1 MIGPSAKKLVP
12 PVDSSPIAQP
22 RCSSGTAVVV
32 AASAVGCTT
41 APPTPCTKRA
51 PINTAADGAERAG
64 NGADAED
71 HQPTQVHRASSEV
84 IGEAPGDGHQG
95 GEGEEV
101 GADDPLLVDRP
112 HPEIAPDDRQRD
124 GGGRLVEE
132 DEGVGGQRRAQD
144 TSLRATEGG
153 PTRAH
158 VRRPPAAATPDQPT
172 ATTLPRRTVPIARVP
187 SRVMSAHLQ
196 SFSKRPLVDRGQ
208 PLPMRELLHAI
219 HAAKDEYAR
228 LPFFQFLRDESVPP
242 RERLAFVP
250 CMAPFIMDFGDLN
263 RYVLRDPSSD
273 DPYQQLVNEHTF
285 EDDHH
290 WPWYLED
297 VAALG
302 HDQVRST
309 TDVLRELYSDRMAVN
324 RLLAS
329 KLAHLV
335 ADATPIE
342 RLVVIEAIE
351 ETGNVLFTHTAALA
365 RRRRAPRRHR
375 AALPRRLPPDA
386 RVRTRPHERRR
397 LQPGG
402 GRAR

>member
-1 MIGPSAKKLVP
+1 
-12 PVDSSPIAQP
+12 
-22 RCSSGTAVVV
+22 
-32 AASAVGCTT
+32 
-41 APPTPCTKRA
+41 
-51 PINTAADGAERAG
+51 
-64 NGADAED
+64 
-71 HQPTQVHRASSEV
+71 
-84 IGEAPGDGHQG
+84 
-95 GEGEEV
+95 
-101 GADDPLLVDRP
+101 
-112 HPEIAPDDRQRD
+112 
-124 GGGRLVEE
+124 
-132 DEGVGGQRRAQD
+132 
-144 TSLRATEGG
+144 
-153 PTRAH
+153 
-158 VRRPPAAATPDQPT
+158 
-172 ATTLPRRTVPIARVP
+172 
-187 SRVMSAHLQ
+187 
-196 SFSKRPLVDRGQ
+196 
-208 PLPMRELLHAI
+208 MRELLHAI

-365 RRRRAPRRHR
+365 RRVEHHDGIELRYLGDFHLTLESGHARTSDDGFSL
-375 AALPRRLPPDA
+375 AAVALDDEA
-386 RVRTRPHERRR
+386 
-397 LQPGG
+397 
-402 GRAR
+402 RARCERLAEQVFALFTEWVAELHAYATGADAASQAA